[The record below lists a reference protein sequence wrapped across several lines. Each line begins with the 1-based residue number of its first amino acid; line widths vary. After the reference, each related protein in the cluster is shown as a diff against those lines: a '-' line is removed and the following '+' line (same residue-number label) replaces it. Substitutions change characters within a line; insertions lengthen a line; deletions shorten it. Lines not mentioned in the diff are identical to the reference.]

1 MSKKEANSG
10 ESSHNGD
17 GTTLNPQS
25 RYLLEALRAELGK
38 LITTEMEA
46 VHERLNA
53 IEERHQRDNA
63 GHRKGGGHRESR
75 GGNYHANGRQRDFNF
90 EEEDF
95 EDDEVDERRHGWR
108 DRRVIHD
115 GFTNKY
121 SFEYNQKK
129 VSLVPLTP
137 KQVYEDQVQMQKET
151 KKLKSKEQPVHKI
164 ENNTWIQKSFLANT
178 GDLKQAVKEGRPMFV
193 MPCKENLI
201 ITNDLPSLPPSISFV
216 LQEFDVVFPDDT
228 PAGLPP
234 IRRIEHQI
242 NFVPGAT
249 LPNRPTYRTN
259 QGETKELE
267 GQISDL
273 LAKGHVRENLSHCA
287 VPVLLIPKKDGSMR
301 LCCDCRSINNIT
313 QIHDKAREN
322 IERRTKQYAEQANK
336 GRRKVFDPGDWVFR
350 GFGISIL
357 LTNQR
362 DNHPRLCV
370 VHRPRVAASIRIG
383 VLSVKLDAWT
393 DEQVDALI
401 EMGGNDAVN
410 LKYEAHIPENISKP
424 KPDSS
429 TDERADFI
437 RKKYE
442 LQQFMN
448 KDIDFSCPFPP
459 PSSSSH
465 CPSSVGFSQ
474 STPEMKHY
482 KKQTTRNRTHDF
494 GHGFRY
500 SWRKQEHKP
509 TRKSKSMAGM
519 VEFVGL
525 IYVNIVKGT
534 NLAVRDMVSSDPYV
548 ILSLGDQSM
557 RTRVIKN
564 NLNPVWNERIMLSI
578 PDTVPPLKLFV
589 YDKDTFSTD
598 DFMGD
603 AEIDIQPLLS
613 VAKLSECS
621 STDEQMELGDEEDSD
636 EEKTVLDDRV
646 VTLEDGRVKQNFAI
660 KLKNVER
667 GVLEIELECVL
678 LS

>member
-63 GHRKGGGHRESR
+63 GHRKGGGRRESR

-301 LCCDCRSINNIT
+301 MCCDCRSINNIT

-336 GRRKVFDPGDWVFR
+336 GRRKVFDPGDWVWLR
-350 GFGISIL
+350 M
-357 LTNQR
+357 
-362 DNHPRLCV
+362 H
-370 VHRPRVAASIRIG
+370 
-383 VLSVKLDAWT
+383 K
-393 DEQVDALI
+393 
-401 EMGGNDAVN
+401 
-410 LKYEAHIPENISKP
+410 
-424 KPDSS
+424 
-429 TDERADFI
+429 ERF
-437 RKKYE
+437 
-442 LQQFMN
+442 Q
-448 KDIDFSCPFPP
+448 
-459 PSSSSH
+459 
-465 CPSSVGFSQ
+465 
-474 STPEMKHY
+474 
-482 KKQTTRNRTHDF
+482 
-494 GHGFRY
+494 
-500 SWRKQEHKP
+500 
-509 TRKSKSMAGM
+509 
-519 VEFVGL
+519 
-525 IYVNIVKGT
+525 
-534 NLAVRDMVSSDPYV
+534 
-548 ILSLGDQSM
+548 
-557 RTRVIKN
+557 
-564 NLNPVWNERIMLSI
+564 
-578 PDTVPPLKLFV
+578 
-589 YDKDTFSTD
+589 
-598 DFMGD
+598 
-603 AEIDIQPLLS
+603 
-613 VAKLSECS
+613 
-621 STDEQMELGDEEDSD
+621 
-636 EEKTVLDDRV
+636 
-646 VTLEDGRVKQNFAI
+646 
-660 KLKNVER
+660 
-667 GVLEIELECVL
+667 VLEHIYNNA
-678 LS
+678 